1 MKTAVI
7 YLAAGKSSR
16 MGHNK
21 LEKPWKNTTLGSS
34 ALQQVLK
41 SRAEEVIVVTNQ
53 SVWIDNRIFE
63 QNKRT
68 VRLAASPQAVK
79 GQAYSL
85 RTGVNEA
92 VRIGAEAALVVLADQ
107 PVLRAETIDR
117 LIAQAKTQTC
127 DFTGM
132 WTGHHYQPP
141 MLFKKQMFA
150 ALQSVEGDRGA
161 ASILRK
167 EHTWTGSPYVGFQ
180 QLEQLDVDTEEEY
193 RWMLHTSQ

>member
-21 LEKPWKNTTLGSS
+21 LEKPWRNTTLGSS

-41 SRAEEVIVVTNQ
+41 SSAEEVIIVTNQ

-92 VRIGAEAALVVLADQ
+92 VRIGAEAVLVVLADQ
-107 PVLRAETIDR
+107 PGLTAETIDR
-117 LIAQAKTQTC
+117 LIAQARTQAC
-127 DFTGM
+127 DFAGM

-141 MLFKKQMFA
+141 MLFKEQMFA
-150 ALQSVEGDRGA
+150 ALQMVEGDRGA
-161 ASILRK
+161 ASILRT
-167 EHTWTGSPYVGFQ
+167 EHAWTGSPYTGFRQ
-180 QLEQLDVDTEEEY
+180 VEQLDVDTEEEY
-193 RWMLHTSQ
+193 RWMLHRQQ

>member
-41 SRAEEVIVVTNQ
+41 SSAEEVIVVTNQ

-63 QNKRT
+63 QNKRP

-92 VRIGAEAALVVLADQ
+92 VRIGAEAVLVVLADQ
-107 PVLRAETIDR
+107 PGLTAETIDR
-117 LIAQAKTQTC
+117 LIAQAKAQTC

-132 WTGHHYQPP
+132 WTGRHYQPP

-150 ALQSVEGDRGA
+150 ALQRVEGDRGA
-161 ASILRK
+161 ASILRST
-167 EHTWTGSPYVGFQ
+167 HTWTGSPYVGFQ
-180 QLEQLDVDTEEEY
+180 KFEQLDVDTEEEY
-193 RWMLHTSQ
+193 RWMLHTHQ

>member
-41 SRAEEVIVVTNQ
+41 SSAEEVIIVTNQ

-63 QNKRT
+63 QNKRAI
-68 VRLAASPQAVK
+68 RLTASPQAVK

-92 VRIGAEAALVVLADQ
+92 VRIGAEAVLVVLADQ
-107 PVLRAETIDR
+107 PGLTAETIDR
-117 LIAQAKTQTC
+117 LIVQARRQTC
-127 DFTGM
+127 DFAGM

-150 ALQSVEGDRGA
+150 ALQKVEGDRGA
-161 ASILRK
+161 ASILRT
-167 EHTWTGSPYVGFQ
+167 EHAWTGIPYTDFQ
-180 QLEQLDVDTEEEY
+180 QVEQLDIDTKEEY
-193 RWMLHTSQ
+193 RWMLHRQQ